1 MVNMKKFLEQIEANE
16 ELKARIEELSRNPKA
31 VIEDFIRLA
40 AEYGVIL
47 EEEKF
52 LSESESGEASDS
64 L

>member
-52 LSESESGEASDS
+52 LSESESGEALDS